1 MSRMESDS
9 IGTLNVPA
17 DAYYGVQSMRAADN
31 FQITHQ
37 PMHPTFIDSI
47 VTIKKAAAMTN
58 KKAGNLSK
66 EREEAIVK
74 ACNEILSGK
83 LRDQFIVD
91 AIQGGAGTSA
101 NMNVNE
107 VIANCAIEIL
117 GGEKGGDIKNL
128 KQLTNVIKCV

>member
-101 NMNVNE
+101 H
-107 VIANCAIEIL
+107 
-117 GGEKGGDIKNL
+117 
-128 KQLTNVIKCV
+128 